1 MPDTVPN
8 VQLRAWRNS
17 AQLTRAELAARIN
30 ATPIGIKERLNCDEE
45 RIRRWEAGEVSWPH
59 TPYRLALTQ
68 ATGVDVEDLGFSR
81 AKRGPN
87 RLVEAQFMPVDA
99 MRAEAELYGT
109 MELAQ
114 QLQASDVGPG
124 TLEALSEAV
133 DLLCRAYPVVPAAT
147 LRDRTQKRLAQINRL
162 LSGRL
167 TLAQHRELLVITGWL
182 TALLGCIHYDLGE
195 REEAET
201 SRRAAY
207 EMGRQVGHGELMGW
221 AHEMSAWFA
230 LVEGRY
236 EDVVTAARMG
246 QDAAG
251 LSSAMVQLS
260 LQEARG
266 LARMGDRREADKAL
280 SRGADIL
287 AKLPLPENPD
297 HHFVFDHAKWMFYA
311 ATAYTWLGDNDR
323 AEEHALETIQMHTR
337 PDGTS
342 NAPMRVADAHIDL
355 GIVHARRG
363 NLDAAVDQGLAAFDI
378 ERKSLTDLVNRA
390 SDLDR
395 VLRQTYGREAL
406 AQEFHERFITAR
418 KALHT
423 RRHDLLDHS

>member
-1 MPDTVPN
+1 MPDNIPN
-8 VQLRAWRNS
+8 VQLRAWRNEHR
-17 AQLTRAELAARIN
+17 LTRAELADRIN
-30 ATPIGIKERLNCDEE
+30 ATPIGIKESLACDEE
-45 RIRRWEAGEVSWPH
+45 RIRRWEAGEVRWPH
-59 TPYRLALTQ
+59 SPYRIAITQLTGLQ
-68 ATGVDVEDLGFSR
+68 PEDLGFR
-81 AKRGPN
+81 PN
-87 RLVEAQFMPVDA
+87 RRGAGQLIEATSIIPMDA
-99 MRAEAELYGT
+99 LRAEADLYGT

-114 QLQASDVGPG
+114 QLQASDVGTG
-124 TLEALSEAV
+124 TLEALAEAV
-133 DLLCRAYPVVPAAT
+133 DLLCRAYPVVSAAT
-147 LRDRTQKRLAQINRL
+147 LRDRTQKRLAQVNGL
-162 LSGRL
+162 LGGRI

-182 TALLGCIHYDLGE
+182 TALLGCVHYDLGE

-201 SRRAAY
+201 ARRAAY

-221 AHEMSAWFA
+221 AYEMSAWFA

-246 QDAAG
+246 QAVAG
-251 LSSAMVQLS
+251 QSSAQVQLT

-266 LARMGDRREADKAL
+266 LARIGDRREADKAL
-280 SRGADIL
+280 TRGADAL
-287 AKLPLPENPD
+287 AKLPLPGNPD
-297 HHFVFDHAKWMFYA
+297 HHFVFDHAKWVFYA

-363 NLDAAVDQGLAAFDI
+363 NLDAAVGQGMAAFDI

-390 SDLDR
+390 GDLDR
-395 VLRQTYGREAL
+395 VLRSRYRRETL
-406 AQEFHERFITAR
+406 ANDFHERYSAAR
-418 KALHT
+418 QALTTH
-423 RRHDLLDHS
+423 RPDLLD

>member
-1 MPDTVPN
+1 MD
-8 VQLRAWRNS
+8 
-17 AQLTRAELAARIN
+17 
-30 ATPIGIKERLNCDEE
+30 
-45 RIRRWEAGEVSWPH
+45 
-59 TPYRLALTQ
+59 AL
-68 ATGVDVEDLGFSR
+68 
-81 AKRGPN
+81 
-87 RLVEAQFMPVDA
+87 
-99 MRAEAELYGT
+99 RAEADLYGT

-114 QLQASDVGPG
+114 QLQASDVGTG
-124 TLEALSEAV
+124 TLEALAEAV

-147 LRDRTQKRLAQINRL
+147 LRDRTQKRLAQVTRL

-167 TLAQHRELLVITGWL
+167 TLDQHRELLVITGWL
-182 TALLGCIHYDLGE
+182 TALLGCVHYDLGE

-201 SRRAAY
+201 ARRAAF

-236 EDVVTAARMG
+236 EDVVTAARQG
-246 QDAAG
+246 QAVAG
-251 LSSAMVQLS
+251 QSSAQVQLT

-266 LARMGDRREADKAL
+266 LARIGDRREADKAL

-297 HHFVFDHAKWMFYA
+297 HHFVFDHAKWVFYA
-311 ATAYTWLGDNDR
+311 ATAYTWLEDNDR
-323 AEEHALETIQMHTR
+323 AEEHALETIQIHTR

-363 NLDAAVDQGLAAFDI
+363 DLDAAVEQGMAAFDI
-378 ERKSLTDLVNRA
+378 ERKSLPDLVNRA
-390 SDLDR
+390 GDLDR
-395 VLRQTYGREAL
+395 ILRQRYRREAL
-406 AQEFHERFITAR
+406 ANEFHDRFITAR
-418 KALHT
+418 RTLT
-423 RRHDLLDHS
+423 SRRPELLD